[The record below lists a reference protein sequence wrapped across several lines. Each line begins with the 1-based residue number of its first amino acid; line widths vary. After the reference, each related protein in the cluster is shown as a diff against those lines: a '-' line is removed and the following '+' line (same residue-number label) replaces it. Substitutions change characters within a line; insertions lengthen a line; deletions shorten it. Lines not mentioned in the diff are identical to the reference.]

1 MLQGLKYFIITIV
14 YSERKL
20 AHGIAKRTHDHVRH
34 QLVSPYERVLDF
46 KNWLLE
52 LTY

>member
-1 MLQGLKYFIITIV
+1 MGSIYDLSEHFGFMLQGLKYFMITIV

-34 QLVSPYERVLDF
+34 QLVSPYD
-46 KNWLLE
+46 
-52 LTY
+52 